1 MTNSKQ
7 SWMADR
13 VDRRRGKA
21 DASARTLQIREL
33 ARETINCAVMN
44 QDEEVRAEF
53 MRASILHLRTLYGAG
68 EGETEAVS
76 LFGSL
81 AWSASLQ
88 TKRVIAQAS
97 AEQAFAKLHRP
108 ANDDRSET

>member
-1 MTNSKQ
+1 MSARETYL
-7 SWMADR
+7 ADR
-13 VDRRRGKA
+13 IDRRKGKT
-21 DASARTLQIREL
+21 DASARTLQVREL
-33 ARETINCAVMN
+33 ARATINCAVMN
-44 QDEEVRAEF
+44 QDEDVRAEF

-88 TKRVIAQAS
+88 TKRVIAGAA
-97 AEQAFAKLHRP
+97 AEQAFARLTRHD
-108 ANDDRSET
+108 NDGDSE